1 MSFRLSTITMR
12 AILAAGIALGL
23 IAVVAGHLV
32 AEAGNSNGNNNDNAN
47 HGVGHTPITI
57 CHWVPAHGGSYVT
70 ITIDDD
76 GLHGHGGHDNDIIPA
91 PAEGCPSPAA
101 ATPSATRT
109 PEVTQSPG
117 ETRTP
122 VATPTCDDNDGDNP
136 DDCAPV
142 ATPTCDD
149 NDGDNPDDCA
159 PTGTPSVTATQEPQ
173 GSTTPLATNTPTS
186 VATATHTPTSVPTD
200 ANHANPTGT

>member
-91 PAEGCPSPAA
+91 PPEGCPAPVQ
-101 ATPSATRT
+101 ATETPRATRT
-109 PEVTQSPG
+109 PEITHSP
-117 ETRTP
+117 EATRTP
-122 VATPTCDDNDGDNP
+122 VATSTCDDNDGDNP
-136 DDCAPV
+136 DDC
-142 ATPTCDD
+142 
-149 NDGDNPDDCA
+149 
-159 PTGTPSVTATQEPQ
+159 
-173 GSTTPLATNTPTS
+173 
-186 VATATHTPTSVPTD
+186 
-200 ANHANPTGT
+200 